1 MYHCYCEPQ
10 CLTLL
15 ILVVILGSNYASL
28 RYLQTNHNANAS
40 SPYRWGAIK
49 RGKGNLSCSKV
60 QQGYCLIQ
68 MDKRT
73 NAIRCYIMITILLV
87 NIFCHNTFI
96 FICQFDINLD
106 SRCIFQE
113 YIYIYNTYCS
123 WDLKYRK
130 NYICR
135 KFVKLPITS
144 EQQKNLKIMDQISTL
159 LVPIQ
164 IVCQHI
170 KH

>member
-87 NIFCHNTFI
+87 NIFSTILLFLY
-96 FICQFDINLD
+96 CQFDINLD
-106 SRCIFQE
+106 SRW
-113 YIYIYNTYCS
+113 IYIYNTYCS

-135 KFVKLPITS
+135 KFVKLPITL
-144 EQQKNLKIMDQISTL
+144 EQQKNLKLMDQISTL
-159 LVPIQ
+159 MVPIQ
-164 IVCQHI
+164 IVWQHI

>member
-68 MDKRT
+68 MNKRT

-87 NIFCHNTFI
+87 NIFFHNTFI
-96 FICQFDINLD
+96 FISSYF
-106 SRCIFQE
+106 SR
-113 YIYIYNTYCS
+113 IYMATRCCMKTWSMELQVSCS
-123 WDLKYRK
+123 ITCRESQSMTCLVGLYDNSNDNGGGRIK
-130 NYICR
+130 NADWSGDTKR
-135 KFVKLPITS
+135 G
-144 EQQKNLKIMDQISTL
+144 
-159 LVPIQ
+159 
-164 IVCQHI
+164 
-170 KH
+170 

>member
-15 ILVVILGSNYASL
+15 ILVIILGSNYASL

-49 RGKGNLSCSKV
+49 KGKGNLSCSKV
-60 QQGYCLIQ
+60 QQGYCLIH

-73 NAIRCYIMITILLV
+73 NAIRCYIMITILLI

-106 SRCIFQE
+106 SRYIFQE
-113 YIYIYNTYCS
+113 YIYIIHIVRGIWN
-123 WDLKYRK
+123 
-130 NYICR
+130 I
-135 KFVKLPITS
+135 VKTIYVVNSSNCPLRWSNKRT
-144 EQQKNLKIMDQISTL
+144 
-159 LVPIQ
+159 
-164 IVCQHI
+164 
-170 KH
+170 